1 MTTTSDSVTAT
12 QSVPYSDRTLR
23 QAVLHQPNDLRI
35 EEVAMPSLEP
45 GDVLL
50 RVDAALLCGTDV
62 RIYEG
67 RKQKNVTFPSVLGHE
82 FAGTVVDANGPLPDG
97 VAMGDQ
103 VAVYPLVT
111 CGACVACRKGHENIC
126 RNRKAFG
133 YQLTGGLSQFVRVPA
148 VARQNLVPV
157 PGVPAA
163 EAAIIEPVA
172 CAYNGQKL
180 AGMSRAETA
189 LIVGCGP
196 LGLIHTGLAKSLGVR
211 RVAAVDP
218 IDKRRTMATRFG
230 ADLVL
235 EPGEDAADV
244 LNDYS
249 DGGIDVLVMAIG
261 RIDALTPYLG
271 CLAPGA
277 SVSVFAGFGADAD
290 LAVSANDVHYNEWN
304 IVGASSCRL
313 DGFHAVAP
321 MVASGAL
328 PVAELIGTQLPLDR
342 AVEALHL
349 AGSGADMRVGVNPW
363 A

>member
-1 MTTTSDSVTAT
+1 VTTTSTSIDATA
-12 QSVPYSDRTLR
+12 PERAGGEFR
-23 QAVLHQPNDLRI
+23 QAVLHRPNDLRV
-35 EEVAMPSLEP
+35 EQASVPALQP
-45 GDVLL
+45 GDILL

-62 RIYEG
+62 RIFTG
-67 RKQKNVTFPSVLGHE
+67 RKHRNVTFPTVLGHE
-82 FAGTVVDANGPLPDG
+82 FAGTVVDANGPLPDEI
-97 VAMGDQ
+97 AMGDQ

-111 CGACVACRKGHENIC
+111 CGVCAACRKGHENIC
-126 RNRKAFG
+126 RNRRAFG
-133 YQLTGGLSQFVRVPA
+133 YQLTGGLSQYVHVPA

-157 PGVPAA
+157 RGVPPTQ
-163 EAAIIEPVA
+163 AAIIEPVA

-180 AGMSRAETA
+180 AGMANAQTA
-189 LIVGCGP
+189 LVVGCGP
-196 LGLIHTGLAKSLGVR
+196 LGLIHVGLAKNLGVEK
-211 RVAAVDP
+211 VAAVDP
-218 IDKRRTMATRFG
+218 IAGRRAMATRFG

-235 EPGEDAADV
+235 APGDDTAAT
-244 LNDYS
+244 LNDFT

-277 SVSVFAGFGADAD
+277 SISVFAGFGADAE
-290 LAVSANDVHYNEWN
+290 LAVSANDVHYNEWT

-342 AVEALHL
+342 AAEALDL
-349 AGSGADMRVGVNPW
+349 AASGADMRVGVDPW